1 MHTFIQALFQ
11 VCFPYFVTPGLWH
24 SRMPYYADLIRRKSN
39 EAVLT
44 TWSFIDG
51 TLRKTCCPV
60 RFQRQAYSGHKC
72 HHGIKFQSLVVP
84 EGLIACLF
92 GLIAS
97 HRHDSYMLTE
107 ICILLKVRELM
118 RVDGSNSP
126 IYQIYGDPAYPQCAH
141 LFGGFRN
148 PPAGS
153 IQAEWNTQLSKVRE
167 VVEWAFGEIPQK
179 FSFLDLKVNMKIFKS
194 PIAMYYFVGA
204 FFINLHITIYKNK
217 TTNYF
222 ECRLIDTLNTGQYI
236 GLLTVNEIVT
246 INL

>member
-1 MHTFIQALFQ
+1 MVLYQ
-11 VCFPYFVTPGLWH
+11 V
-24 SRMPYYADLIRRKSN
+24 
-39 EAVLT
+39 
-44 TWSFIDG
+44 
-51 TLRKTCCPV
+51 
-60 RFQRQAYSGHKC
+60 
-72 HHGIKFQSLVVP
+72 
-84 EGLIACLF
+84 
-92 GLIAS
+92 
-97 HRHDSYMLTE
+97 
-107 ICILLKVRELM
+107 
-118 RVDGSNSP
+118 
-126 IYQIYGDPAYPQCAH
+126 YGDPAYPQCAH

-153 IQAEWNTQLSKVRE
+153 IQAEWNTQMSKVRE

-246 INL
+246 INIQHHVSFAENMNEDIVDDDFMEQFGHINILDNNN